1 MFKTIAIASD
11 HGGYEYK
18 ETIKTFLAENFSEI
32 TVIDCGPNDTAS
44 VDYPDFAQ
52 AASDQIDA
60 GDADGMILIC
70 GTGIGISIAANRYE
84 SVRAALCTD
93 VTMARLTRQHNNANA
108 LALGQRIIG
117 IETALDIVRTFLT
130 TEFEGGRHQRR
141 IDKINAKPHA

>member
-18 ETIKTFLAENFSEI
+18 ETIKTFLAENFSDI
-32 TVIDCGPNDTAS
+32 TIIDCGPSDTQS

-52 AASDQIDA
+52 AASGKIDA
-60 GDADGMILIC
+60 GEADGMILIC

-93 VTMARLTRQHNNANA
+93 VTMARLTREHNNANG

-117 IETALDIVRTFLT
+117 IETALDIVRTFVT

-141 IDKINAKPHA
+141 IDKINVKPN